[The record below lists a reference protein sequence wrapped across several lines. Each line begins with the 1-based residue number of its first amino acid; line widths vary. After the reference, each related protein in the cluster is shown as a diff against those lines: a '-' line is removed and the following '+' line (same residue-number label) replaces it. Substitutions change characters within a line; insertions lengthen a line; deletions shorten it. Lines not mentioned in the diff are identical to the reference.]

1 MYAHAKSMATHHV
14 ANRYVSHS
22 AFLGSKTH
30 TTHKVQHETN
40 IVDSNASRTCL
51 QTNLTATVNIC
62 TVYRYTLAVHY
73 NNKSLLSNQNDLN
86 VLTACALAEP
96 WSAPPPQ

>member
-1 MYAHAKSMATHHV
+1 MYAHVKSMATRHV

-22 AFLGSKTH
+22 AFSGSKTH
-30 TTHKVQHETN
+30 TPHKVQHETN

-62 TVYRYTLAVHY
+62 TVYRHTLAVHY
-73 NNKSLLSNQNDLN
+73 NNKSLLSN
-86 VLTACALAEP
+86 
-96 WSAPPPQ
+96 